1 MNETSKQDIINQCL
15 EFLME
20 SGFFVN
26 VIQTTKNTKTLQVI
40 SKRAK
45 ALDFYEDSIGWDT
58 PYSVGAL
65 DYSDLNSVG
74 KHAYENAQGEVVCNI
89 VFNCTG
95 MSCFTVTFVRDKNT
109 LE

>member
-45 ALDFYEDSIGWDT
+45 ALDFYEIGRAH
-58 PYSVGAL
+58 V
-65 DYSDLNSVG
+65 
-74 KHAYENAQGEVVCNI
+74 
-89 VFNCTG
+89 
-95 MSCFTVTFVRDKNT
+95 
-109 LE
+109 